1 MFKFNLNKKKYYKYM
16 NDLIF
21 GGIAGITAR
30 TMTSPLELFKLQR
43 QNNYLKNNSIRHVIR
58 NEGFRNLWKGN
69 FTNCIRVFPQYSI
82 NFAVFQQNKVI
93 LNNYIQDKDLLN
105 FTSGALSGV
114 ISMSVIYPLE
124 TTRTHLSPN
133 EQIKI

>member
-1 MFKFNLNKKKYYKYM
+1 MFKFNLNKKNYYKYM

-93 LNNYIQDKDLLN
+93 LNNYIQDKD
-105 FTSGALSGV
+105 
-114 ISMSVIYPLE
+114 
-124 TTRTHLSPN
+124 
-133 EQIKI
+133 